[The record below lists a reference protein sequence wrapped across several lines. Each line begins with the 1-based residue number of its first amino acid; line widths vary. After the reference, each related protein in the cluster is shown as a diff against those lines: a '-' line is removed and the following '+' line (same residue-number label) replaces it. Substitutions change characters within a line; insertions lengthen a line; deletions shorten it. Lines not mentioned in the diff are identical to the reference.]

1 MSARCAAVADAVVA
15 LLNTQFGADF
25 VAVPGELTAALRDA
39 SRRESLDVTRLR
51 DWRYMQM
58 QAFLAQP
65 TARMRA
71 RYLWQRLWPSR
82 DYMAYLY
89 GRPDLGYAGLIGIR
103 IKTAFRRF
111 LGLKVSG

>member
-1 MSARCAAVADAVVA
+1 M
-15 LLNTQFGADF
+15 
-25 VAVPGELTAALRDA
+25 AVPADLIDALRKA
-39 SRRESLDVTRLR
+39 ARQEPLDVSRLR

-65 TARMRA
+65 TARLRA

-89 GRPDLGYAGLIGIR
+89 GRPDLGYVGLIGIR
-103 IKTAFRRF
+103 LKTALRRF
-111 LGLKVSG
+111 MGFKVSG